1 MKILITGGAGFI
13 GSHVIE
19 GIIEE
24 IKIKKII
31 ILDNLKDGSKKN
43 LKNILT
49 NKKIKLIKKDINN
62 LQSIESSFKG
72 IDFVIHLAALSD
84 VVPSIE
90 KLKL

>member
-24 IKIKKII
+24 NKIKKII

-49 NKKIKLIKKDINN
+49 NTVAIIKPEPSVVDTIKKFLIPLYIGKLLGKN
-62 LQSIESSFKG
+62 LGISS
-72 IDFVIHLAALSD
+72 V
-84 VVPSIE
+84 
-90 KLKL
+90 KL